1 MTNDS
6 GAAAFLLRGAR
17 RPAGSGVCRKSRL
30 RWYSSSAMAGPH
42 LLAKRT
48 RQRRVPASRPELV
61 GQILEIAGD
70 DREIVL
76 GLEVARLLRAVLVG
90 AADKRRLHAVPGG
103 ADEIAVVRRDHH
115 HRSRIAVAEDLDR
128 RLVHLWVG
136 LVVPD

>member
-1 MTNDS
+1 MTKDS
-6 GAAAFLLRGAR
+6 AAAFLRGAR

-48 RQRRVPASRPELV
+48 RQGRVPASRPELV

-76 GLEVARLLRAVLVG
+76 GLKVARLLRPVLVG
-90 AADKRRLHAVPGG
+90 AADKGGLHAVAGG
-103 ADEIAVVRRDHH
+103 VDEIAVVRRDHH
-115 HRSRIAVAEDLDR
+115 HRSRIAVAEELDR
-128 RLVHLWVG
+128 RPVHLGV
-136 LVVPD
+136 